1 MTNPPKYPHTPH
13 WPHSEGVHRDD
24 TYHSDPTIFLGK
36 EVVVTEK
43 LDGGNTC
50 LFRGDVYARS
60 VASPTTDGW
69 FAMVKKHHAWKTKDP
84 YFQDIAIYG
93 EDLYG
98 IHTLKYYPLAE
109 DQTFYVFALRSTYD
123 PDTDI
128 LPLYKNYFYSWDVV
142 IICAEKL
149 LASTV
154 PIVHRGV
161 FESEKEI
168 TEFFRDTLRTPSALG
183 PEKEGFVMR
192 MVNGFDAED
201 FSKYVCKYVRKDHVQ
216 TDEHWR
222 RNWQPCELKKR

>member
-43 LDGGNTC
+43 MDGGNTC

-60 VASPTTDGW
+60 VAAPTTDSW

-128 LPLYKNYFYSWDVV
+128 LALYKNYFYSWDVV

-149 LASTV
+149 PAPTI

-168 TEFFRDTLRTPSALG
+168 TEFFRDTLRTPSA
-183 PEKEGFVMR
+183 
-192 MVNGFDAED
+192 
-201 FSKYVCKYVRKDHVQ
+201 
-216 TDEHWR
+216 
-222 RNWQPCELKKR
+222 